1 MDLTVVYQNN
11 PDTELFDSFRNI
23 YEKSFP
29 DKDEREPYENIRFRT
44 FSDYSAYGNFPA
56 TICCF
61 LTAAGKT
68 IGGLICDYYGYL
80 DKDTDYIDTEIIY
93 LAVDE
98 QCRNQGA
105 GAYLLTFGMQK
116 ILTELESTGLKVRNV
131 YLETKDPNKVKTS
144 VIDPEIRVKF
154 FEKWGYRKIKM
165 NYRQPPLSEDRN
177 WSDNLILMVLT
188 VPDDEK
194 IKWNGYIRRSDVE
207 EFLTVFYKGLEITDQ
222 SDLYKI
228 IEELDRAQ
236 VEKPVGNKERVN
248 CLELDIPKMRR
259 S

>member
-1 MDLTVVYQNN
+1 MDLTIVYQNN
-11 PDTELFDSFRNI
+11 PNTELFDSFRDI

-44 FSDYSAYGNFPA
+44 FSDYSAYGNFPS

-61 LTAAGKT
+61 LAETGRT
-68 IGGLICDYYGYL
+68 VGGLICDYYGYL
-80 DKDTDYIDTEIIY
+80 DKDADYIDVEIIY

-98 QCRNQGA
+98 QYRNQGA

-131 YLETKDPNKVKTS
+131 YLETEDPDKVKTS
-144 VIDPEIRVKF
+144 VIDPEVRVKF

-165 NYRQPPLSEDRN
+165 NYLQPPLSEDRN
-177 WSDNLILMVLT
+177 WADNLILMVLT
-188 VPDDEK
+188 VPDGEK

-207 EFLTVFYKGLEITDQ
+207 EFLTAFYKGLEITDQ

-228 IEELDRAQ
+228 IEELNCVQ
-236 VEKPVGNKERVN
+236 VEKALGNEEKVN
-248 CLELDIPKMRR
+248 CLELDIFKKD
-259 S
+259 